1 MTPAGSY
8 CATVYTE
15 NGHNLGHVPR
25 QRPPVMRTDYDVVIV
40 GGGFAGLV
48 AASTAA
54 SRGLSVAVLEAKAS
68 PGERVHTTGIL
79 VKEAAEEFDIPAHLT
94 RKIRG
99 VRLYAPSGNSTDISA
114 PGYYFLSTDTGGL
127 LEWLALRASFA
138 GAHMLTATRFTG
150 ARIHSNRV
158 IIGPMGLTARFV
170 IGADGARSRVAR
182 AFGLGVNRHF
192 LVGVEAEIADDGLQR
207 PELLHCFLDSRIAPG
222 YLAWGVPG
230 VGVWQIGLAVR
241 HGRIPD
247 ITSFMLKAVSILGF
261 ENPTIVERR
270 AGIIPCGGLVR
281 PFAGRHVLLVG
292 DAAGL
297 VSPLTG
303 GGIHC
308 AFHYGRRAALAVCDY
323 LCDRVLHPGAA
334 MARQYPSFFAKRL
347 ARIAMNAE
355 PPNAVFNAVLDNG
368 TFQALAHRIYF
379 HRRGARWNPRASL
392 RRRVRRSV
400 CARSSRDPILRVS
413 A

>member
-1 MTPAGSY
+1 
-8 CATVYTE
+8 
-15 NGHNLGHVPR
+15 
-25 QRPPVMRTDYDVVIV
+25 MRTDYDVVIV
-40 GGGFAGLV
+40 GGGLAGLD

-54 SRGLSVAVLEAKAS
+54 ARGLSVAVLDAKTS

-99 VRLYAPSGNSTDISA
+99 VRLYAPNGNSTDISA
-114 PGYYFLSTDTGGL
+114 PGYYFLSTDTSAL

-138 GAHMLTATRFTG
+138 GAHVLTSTRFAG
-150 ARIHSNRV
+150 ARIRDNRV
-158 IIGPMGLTARFV
+158 VIESLGLTARFV

-182 AFGLGVNRHF
+182 AFGLGINRHF

-222 YLAWGVPG
+222 YLAWAVPG

-247 ITSFMLKAVSILGF
+247 IASFMPKAVSTLGF
-261 ENPTIVERR
+261 EQPDVVERR
-270 AGIIPCGGLVR
+270 AGVIPCGGPVR
-281 PFAGRHVLLVG
+281 PFAARHALLVG

-323 LCDRVLHPGAA
+323 LCDRGPHPGAA

-347 ARIAMNAE
+347 ARIAMNGE
-355 PPNAVFNAVLDNG
+355 PPNALLNAILDN
-368 TFQALAHRIYF
+368 TAFRALAHRVYF
-379 HRRGARWNPRASL
+379 HSRGGEADTAIEL
-392 RRRVRRSV
+392 GTVRETERLG
-400 CARSSRDPILRVS
+400 AL
-413 A
+413 